1 MIGHIVY
8 KIFYGYNFD
17 LSDAILI
24 YTNIGGNIKS
34 VEVLNE
40 PILDWELGKAGSITL
55 KLSPSNA
62 GYNEVHCK
70 RGCIF
75 IQKDGILIWHGRAIS
90 DTYDIDGNREI
101 VCEGALNYLLDT
113 HVSPRNSHNEGTA
126 QEIFEDLL
134 DIHNRGQACSTSLIF
149 GRGNWVFNENNGT
162 VTYHGSDDILWP
174 MTRQYPGLYFE
185 ATGSTEYGLFAWS
198 NPSIWQYSMHW
209 NHRIRVSFH
218 IDFTKGSSSDSFIYG
233 LHLRDQTD
241 VSNGVGTR
249 YAYVEK
255 AITDAGS
262 IDIDTEWH
270 LGPGGLDAP
279 DHDGAYIG
287 MHLYLVGTAG
297 ALAVISNIKVERY
310 EFGDGHPYGP
320 YNYTFL
326 PHEGERTAFGKQT
339 WAPKEYWSLEDM
351 DYPAVLDVIN
361 DKFIDQQG
369 GHIYVGYK
377 TVNNELRAVVN
388 YISGDPKYDNV
399 DESAIPKVVF
409 GKNLVSFKKTT
420 NYENYANVFIPLGK
434 QMDDIDKTYK
444 VTGITYQT
452 GTSINKD
459 GVLVTEQDS
468 RHVVA
473 KIPVYHRLNTIYDEV
488 YFVSGIGRK
497 DYGLY
502 TLVDTNFAPIEHQT
516 FSSKTS
522 DEYSKYEN
530 EQIDI
535 PKESDGKTLLVYF
548 YNEHNDPLDRAFSVK
563 RYNFGD
569 REERISL
576 ENYIGDR
583 TDYYAGTKY
592 YIPSTVN
599 MFNAIEQV
607 VEFEDVETQAELLA
621 TIRKYCD
628 ELERVTTSYEVDAV
642 DIAPI
647 MDAADNYSLGTPG
660 SYAEVIYPQLEVDE
674 ILCVTK
680 CSINLRDF
688 SKSKYSLANLPPPN
702 LSDLIAKGTINE
714 RTNNFAF

>member
-40 PILDWELGKAGSITL
+40 PILDWELGKAGSLTL
-55 KLSPSNA
+55 NLSPLNA
-62 GYNEVHCK
+62 GYDEIKCK

-75 IQKDGILIWHGRAIS
+75 VQKDGVLIWHGRAIS

-101 VCEGALNYLLDT
+101 ICEGALNYLLDT
-113 HVSPRNSHNEGTA
+113 RVSPRNSYNEGTA
-126 QEIFEDLL
+126 QEIFEGLL
-134 DIHNRGQACSTSLIF
+134 DIHNREQACSTSLIF
-149 GRGNWVFNENNGT
+149 GRGNWVFSENNGT
-162 VTYHGSDDILWP
+162 VTYHGSDDMLWP
-174 MTRQYPGLYFE
+174 IMRQYPGLYFE
-185 ATGSTEYGLFAWS
+185 ATGNTEYGLFAWS

-209 NHRIRVSFH
+209 NHHIRVSFH
-218 IDFTKGSSSDSFIYG
+218 IDFAKGSSSDRFIYG
-233 LHLRDQTD
+233 LHLRDQAD

-249 YAYVEK
+249 YAYVENS
-255 AITDAGS
+255 ITDAGS

-297 ALAVISNIKVERY
+297 ASATISNIKVEQY
-310 EFGDGHPYGP
+310 EFEGP
-320 YNYTFL
+320 EYECTFL
-326 PHEGERTAFGKQT
+326 AHEGARTAFGKQT
-339 WAPKEYWSLEDM
+339 WAPKEYWSLEDL
-351 DYPAVLDVIN
+351 DYPTVLDVIN
-361 DKFIDQQG
+361 DKFIGQQG
-369 GHIYVGYK
+369 GHIYVGYE
-377 TVNNELRAVVN
+377 TVNNTLRAVLN
-388 YISGDPKYDNV
+388 YISGDPTYDNV

-420 NYENYANVFIPLGK
+420 NYEDYANTFIPLGA
-434 QMDDIDKTYK
+434 QLEDLDKTYK
-444 VTGITYQT
+444 VTGITYDT
-452 GTSINKD
+452 GKSLNKD
-459 GVLVTEQDS
+459 GIIKSESDA
-468 RHVVA
+468 RHTIA
-473 KIPVYHRLNTIYDEV
+473 KIPVNHKMYSIYDEV
-488 YFVSGIGRK
+488 YYVTGIGRK
-497 DYGLY
+497 DYGFY
-502 TLVDTNFAPIEHQT
+502 TLVDANFNVVDHQT
-516 FSSKTS
+516 YSSKS
-522 DEYSKYEN
+522 SNEYSAYED
-530 EQIDI
+530 ERIDI
-535 PKESDGKTLLVYF
+535 PKESDAKILIVYF
-548 YNEHNDPLDRAFSVK
+548 FNEHNDPLDRAFSVK

-599 MFNAIEQV
+599 MFNTIEQV
-607 VEFEDVETQAELLA
+607 IEFEDVETQAELLA
-621 TIRKYCD
+621 AIRKYCD
-628 ELERVTTSYEVDAV
+628 ELERVVTSYEVDAV
-642 DIAPI
+642 DLAPI
-647 MDAADNYSLGTPG
+647 SDETDNYSLGTPG
-660 SYAEVIYPQLEVDE
+660 SYARVIYPQLKVNE

>member
-34 VEVLNE
+34 VKVLNE
-40 PILDWELGKAGSITL
+40 PILDWELDKAGSITL

-62 GYNEVHCK
+62 GYDEIKCK
-70 RGCIF
+70 QGCIF
-75 IQKDGILIWHGRAIS
+75 VHKDGVLIWHGRAIS

-101 VCEGALNYLLDT
+101 ICEGALNYLLDT
-113 HVSPRNSHNEGTA
+113 RVSPRNSHNEGTA
-126 QEIFEDLL
+126 QDIFEGLL
-134 DIHNRGQACSTSLIF
+134 DTHNREQACSTSLIF
-149 GRGNWVFNENNGT
+149 GRGNWVFSETNGT
-162 VTYHGSDDILWP
+162 VSYHGSDDMLWP
-174 MTRQYPGLYFE
+174 IMRQYPGLYFK
-185 ATGSTEYGLFAWS
+185 ATGNTEYGLFAWS

-218 IDFTKGSSSDSFIYG
+218 INFTKGSPSDRFIYG
-233 LHLRDQTD
+233 LHLRDQAD

-249 YAYVEK
+249 YAYVENS
-255 AITDAGS
+255 ITDAGS

-279 DHDGAYIG
+279 NHDGAYIG
-287 MHLYLVGTAG
+287 MHLYLVGSAG
-297 ALAVISNIKVERY
+297 ASAIISNIKVEQY
-310 EFGDGHPYGP
+310 EFEGA
-320 YNYTFL
+320 NYECSFL

-339 WAPKEYWSLEDM
+339 WAPKEYWSLEDS
-351 DYPAVLDVIN
+351 DYPTVLDVIN
-361 DKFIDQQG
+361 DKFINQQG
-369 GHIYVGYK
+369 GHIYVGYE
-377 TVNNELRAVVN
+377 TVNNALRAVLN
-388 YISGDPKYDNV
+388 YISGDPTYDNV

-420 NYENYANVFIPLGK
+420 NYEDYANTFIPLGA
-434 QMDDIDKTYK
+434 QLEDLDKTYK
-444 VTGITYQT
+444 VTGITYDT
-452 GTSINKD
+452 GKSLNKD
-459 GVLVTEQDS
+459 GIIKSESDA
-468 RHVVA
+468 RHTIA
-473 KIPVYHRLNTIYDEV
+473 KIPVNHKMYSIYDEV
-488 YFVSGIGRK
+488 YYVTGIGRK
-497 DYGLY
+497 DYGFY
-502 TLVDTNFAPIEHQT
+502 TLVDANFNVVDHQT
-516 FSSKTS
+516 YSSKS
-522 DEYSKYEN
+522 SNEYSAYED
-530 EQIDI
+530 ERIDI
-535 PKESDGKTLLVYF
+535 PKESDAKILIVYF
-548 YNEHNDPLDRAFSVK
+548 FNEHNDPLDRAFSVK

-599 MFNAIEQV
+599 MFNTIEQV
-607 VEFEDVETQAELLA
+607 VEFEDVETQAELLS

-628 ELERVTTSYEVDAV
+628 ELEQVATTYEVDAV
-642 DIAPI
+642 DLAPI
-647 MDAADNYSLGTPG
+647 SDETDNYSLGTPG
-660 SYAEVIYPQLEVDE
+660 SYARVIYPKLKVDE